1 MSTTEDLVHEVAA
14 LKAEV
19 HELRRLAR
27 GAADRGEIENLFSRY
42 MHYHNAFCDDLI
54 IPLWVKP
61 GTAGIRAR
69 YTNAGVYT
77 TYESVIRYHQGRP
90 KPVGKLILHY
100 TTTPVIEVAASGETA
115 KGVWLMA
122 GCESGLTAP
131 EVAAKQPA
139 YMFSPGTVQGK
150 KVWAH
155 WVWCKYA
162 VDFLRQDGQW
172 KIWKFRCYELS
183 RAPFEENW
191 ISFAEKNAEAFDL
204 DLMYF
209 GDDGK
214 PVFMPPADEP
224 VPSRYSPYHPATRQT
239 LEPLPPMPHD
249 TFEDTFR

>member
-1 MSTTEDLVHEVAA
+1 MSTTENLVHELAA

-27 GAADRGEIENLFSRY
+27 AAADRGEIENLFSRY
-42 MHYHNAFCDDLI
+42 MHYHNAFRDDLI

-100 TTTPVIEVAASGETA
+100 TTTPVIEVAANAETA
-115 KGVWLMA
+115 KGIWIMA
-122 GCESGLTAP
+122 GCESGLTLP
-131 EVAAKQPA
+131 EVAEKQPA
-139 YMFSPGTVQGK
+139 YMFSPGMVQGK
-150 KVWAH
+150 RVWAH

-162 VDFLRQDGQW
+162 VDFLRQDGAW

-191 ISFAEKNAEAFDL
+191 MRRRSTSI
-204 DLMYF
+204 
-209 GDDGK
+209 
-214 PVFMPPADEP
+214 
-224 VPSRYSPYHPATRQT
+224 
-239 LEPLPPMPHD
+239 
-249 TFEDTFR
+249 